1 MGGKLYSYIL
11 NKRLTQW
18 IEDNKMLNEAQA
30 GFRQGYSTIDH
41 VFTLLALVQKRLL
54 NHGKLY
60 VCLIDFKKA
69 FDLID
74 RNTLWLILKKNGI
87 RGKMYQA
94 VKSMYEVVT
103 ARVRVGGDLTKAF
116 MCSRGLKQGDS
127 CSPILFSLLIN
138 ELANE
143 IVLKG
148 KHGITLSPDILQ
160 ILIMLFADDVV
171 LLSNTIVGLQQQLSV
186 LRDTAKRLHLVV
198 NFEKS
203 QVVIF
208 RNGGYIAAREKW
220 FYDGVKLKIVNHYK
234 YLGIIFSTGLTF
246 SYALKDMSNRARK
259 GALGILRLLWRPGEQ
274 CPKLFFKLFD

>member
-1 MGGKLYSYIL
+1 MLYVGGKIYSYIL
-11 NKRLTQW
+11 NKRLTQQ
-18 IEDNKMLNEAQA
+18 IEDNKMLNEAQT

-41 VFTLLALVQKRLL
+41 VFTLLALVQKQLL
-54 NHGKLY
+54 NHGNIY
-60 VCLIDFKKA
+60 FIDFKKT

-74 RNTLWLILKKNGI
+74 RNTLWLILKKTSI
-87 RGKMYQA
+87 RGKMYKA
-94 VKSMYEVVT
+94 VKSMYDVVK
-103 ARVRVGGDLTKAF
+103 ARVRVGGDLTGAF

-127 CSPILFSLLIN
+127 CSPILFPLLIK

-143 IVLKG
+143 TALKG

-171 LLSNTIVGLQQQLSV
+171 LLSNTIAGLHCWLNV
-186 LRDTAKRLHLVV
+186 LRDTAKKLHLVV

-208 RNGGYIAAREKW
+208 RNGGYIAAREKR
-220 FYDGVKLKIVNHYK
+220 FNDDMKLKIVNHYK

-246 SYALKDMSNRARK
+246 SYAPKDMSVRARK
-259 GALGILRLLWRPGEQ
+259 GVLGILILL
-274 CPKLFFKLFD
+274 

>member
-11 NKRLTQW
+11 NKHLTQW

-41 VFTLLALVQKRLL
+41 VLALVQKKLL
-54 NHGKLY
+54 SHGKLY
-60 VCLIDFKKA
+60 VCFIDFKKA
-69 FDLID
+69 FDLVD

-87 RGKMYQA
+87 RGKMYKA
-94 VKSMYEVVT
+94 VKSMHEDVK
-103 ARVRVGGDLTKAF
+103 ARVRVGGDLTEAF
-116 MCSRGLKQGDS
+116 MCSKGLKQGDS
-127 CSPILFSLLIN
+127 CSPVLFSLLIN

-171 LLSNTIVGLQQQLSV
+171 LLSNTIVGVQQQLNV
-186 LRDTAKRLHLVV
+186 LRDTAKRLYLVV

-208 RNGGYIAAREKW
+208 RKGG
-220 FYDGVKLKIVNHYK
+220 D
-234 YLGIIFSTGLTF
+234 S
-246 SYALKDMSNRARK
+246 
-259 GALGILRLLWRPGEQ
+259 
-274 CPKLFFKLFD
+274 C